1 MNPPSLWRTVP
12 KKSIVIF
19 LLAVFFTFAGIGF
32 TNDIFGLGRQP
43 SLRFALSILIYGVFC
58 TSYAASGI
66 VLRKNFWK
74 PFLPLL
80 AVHFT
85 LMAVLAHRFP
95 EQPQLRQYDA
105 AGTVGLRN
113 RLTFDGFAIVVCVT
127 LGYAGFVY
135 SSVSEGRRYLKTQTE
150 KALLESEMAAAAE
163 VQRVMV
169 PERLPQIPGYTID
182 SVYLPAAEVGGDFFQ
197 LIPLQSGRTL
207 VVIGDVSGKGLRAAM
222 IVSMIIGALRT
233 VSDFTEEPAAI
244 LAELN
249 RRLLGP
255 GHGSGHGPGHGPMQD
270 GFATCLVLR
279 LADQGQLTLA
289 NAGHLPPYLNGTEV
303 DFKGSMP
310 LGVTNTATWE
320 QTTLQ
325 LAIHDVCVLLTDG
338 IAEAR
343 NDQGALL
350 GFPKIESML
359 HHGATAK
366 TLAETAQ
373 KHGQNDDIT
382 VIAITRSV

>member
-1 MNPPSLWRTVP
+1 MTTPSLWRTVP
-12 KKSIVIF
+12 KKSVVIF

-32 TNDIFGLGRQP
+32 TNDIFGMGRQP
-43 SLRFALSILIYGVFC
+43 PLRFALSILIYGVFT
-58 TSYAASGI
+58 TSYAVCGI
-66 VLRKNFWK
+66 VLRRKFWK

-95 EQPQLRQYDA
+95 EQPQLSQYDA
-105 AGTVGLRN
+105 ADTVRLRN
-113 RLTFDGFAIVVCVT
+113 RLTFDGYAIVVCVT
-127 LGYAGFVY
+127 LGYVGFVY

-150 KALLESEMAAAAE
+150 KTLLESEMAAARE

-169 PERLPQIPGYTID
+169 PERLPQLPGYTID

-197 LIPLQSGRTL
+197 LIPLRSGRTL

-222 IVSMIIGALRT
+222 IVSMIIGTLRT
-233 VSDFTEEPAAI
+233 VSDFTEEPNEI

-255 GHGSGHGPGHGPMQD
+255 MQE

-279 LADQGQLTLA
+279 LADHGQLTLA

-310 LGVTNTATWE
+310 LGVTGTATWD

-325 LAIHDVCVLLTDG
+325 LAVNDVCVLLTDG

-343 NDQGALL
+343 NGQGALL
-350 GFPKIESML
+350 GFPKIETML
-359 HHGATAK
+359 RQGATAK

-373 KHGQNDDIT
+373 NHGQNDDIT
-382 VIAITRSV
+382 VITITRSA